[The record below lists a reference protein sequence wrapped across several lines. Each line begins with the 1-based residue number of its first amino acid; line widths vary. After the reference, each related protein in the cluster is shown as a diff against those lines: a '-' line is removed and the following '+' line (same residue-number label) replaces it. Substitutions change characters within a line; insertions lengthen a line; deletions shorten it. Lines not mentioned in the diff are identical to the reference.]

1 MLSTDAT
8 KKGSIQSVERALSLL
23 ELLSSTNESLSASEI
38 AEELNMKRTT
48 VYGLLTTLIQKDYVV
63 AENSEYQISGKLYNL
78 SYKFPI
84 RFPVTQIAYKY
95 MLELSQAYDLT
106 AHLGILDIKDR
117 VLMVKAAFPRTD
129 AAHTG
134 ISFPLHATSIGK
146 VLLAYQLPKKREELL
161 RGMVLLP
168 YTNNTIRD
176 IDTLT
181 RELDTIFNRGY
192 GYDDGEYMENTF
204 CVAVPI
210 FNERNQIVAAMSVSG
225 EPHSIH
231 PMLTEVL
238 PKLLQC
244 GKNCSMEMGWDNKP
258 SIASL

>member
-48 VYGLLTTLIQKDYVV
+48 VYGLLTTLIQKDYVA
-63 AENSEYQISGKLYNL
+63 AENSGYQISGKLYNL

-134 ISFPLHATSIGK
+134 IVFPYMPPALERSCWLTSSR
-146 VLLAYQLPKKREELL
+146 KKGRSSCGEWYCF
-161 RGMVLLP
+161 RIQ
-168 YTNNTIRD
+168 TIPFG
-176 IDTLT
+176 I
-181 RELDTIFNRGY
+181 
-192 GYDDGEYMENTF
+192 
-204 CVAVPI
+204 
-210 FNERNQIVAAMSVSG
+210 
-225 EPHSIH
+225 SIH
-231 PMLTEVL
+231 
-238 PKLLQC
+238 
-244 GKNCSMEMGWDNKP
+244 
-258 SIASL
+258 